1 MVSLSYSGGM
11 LDVENWPKL
20 RDTLLVVALS
30 GWVDAG
36 LAGATT
42 AALTIDQLE
51 GARRFATVP
60 LADDVDLQQTRPT
73 VDLAGGVTRS
83 ITWPEI
89 EFVAGRAGRDVVV
102 MRGPE
107 PSLHWP
113 TLISEVVEAAD
124 RLDVRDVVTLGG
136 MPATVSH
143 RRPTA
148 ILTTSS
154 SAELARDLGG
164 RRADYHGPTGAQTAV
179 AAAFA
184 DRGTPAVGLWA
195 QVPHYLS
202 GATVPPAL
210 RALFVRLAERGRLRV
225 DTGILDEQC
234 DAWITKVEES
244 VAERPEVAELVE
256 QIEAAEDDVPTRGE
270 PFDDDLPSG
279 DELASEI
286 ERFLR
291 EEP

>member
-1 MVSLSYSGGM
+1 M
-11 LDVENWPKL
+11 LDVERWPEL

-36 LAGATT
+36 LAGAAT

-83 ITWPEI
+83 ISWPEI
-89 EFVAGRAGRDVVV
+89 QLVAGRAARDVVV
-102 MRGPE
+102 MRGAE

-113 TLISEVVEAAD
+113 TLIAEVLEAAD

-143 RRPTA
+143 RRPTTV
-148 ILTTSS
+148 LSTSS
-154 SAELARDLGG
+154 SADLARELGG
-164 RRADYHGPTGAQTAV
+164 QRADYDGPTGAQTALAV
-179 AAAFA
+179 AFA
-184 DRGTPAVGLWA
+184 ERGTPAVGLWA

-202 GATVPPAL
+202 GATVPPAM
-210 RALFVRLAERGRLRV
+210 RALFIRLAEVGRLRV
-225 DTGILDEQC
+225 DAGILDAQC
-234 DAWITKVEES
+234 EAWLVKVEES
-244 VAERPEVAELVE
+244 VTERPEVAELVE
-256 QIEAAEDDVPTRGE
+256 QIEAAENEGSARL
-270 PFDDDLPSG
+270 FDEDLPSG
-279 DELASEI
+279 EELASEI

-291 EEP
+291 EER